1 MTEAAQSEVVRFT
14 VENGVAWIRL
24 NRPDRRNA
32 INPDMR
38 TALTD
43 AVRQAARAAEAR
55 VVVVTGEGAAFCAGA
70 DVQDLTDRD
79 RDVTRLRGDYESL
92 LTGLRSMT
100 KPTVAAIR
108 GAAAGVGASIAF
120 ACDLRYASTDAFFR
134 EAFVDI
140 GLTVDGGASWLLPRL
155 AGAGRALELFYTGR
169 RLPAD
174 EAERWGVVNRVVEPD
189 ELEATVREVTEQLAQ
204 GPAGALAAMKRSV
217 NYAAGS
223 SFEEAIDFEF
233 LLQGVQM
240 QGDDFQEGVAAFR
253 EKRRPR
259 FAGAGGVGAAADSA
273 QKGG

>member
-1 MTEAAQSEVVRFT
+1 MTDAAQTEVVRST

-32 INPDMR
+32 INPEMR
-38 TALTD
+38 SALAD
-43 AVRQAARAAEAR
+43 AVRQAGRAAEAR

-70 DVQDLTDRD
+70 DVQDFTGRD
-79 RDVTRLRGDYESL
+79 RDVTRLRGEYESL

-100 KPTVAAIR
+100 KPTIAAIR
-108 GAAAGVGASIAF
+108 GPAAGIGASIAF
-120 ACDLRYASTDAFFR
+120 ACDLRYAGTDAFFR
-134 EAFVDI
+134 EAFVDL
-140 GLTVDGGASWLLPRL
+140 GLTVDGGATWLLPRL
-155 AGAGRALELFYTGR
+155 VGAGRALELFYTGR
-169 RLPAD
+169 RLAAD
-174 EAERWGVVNRVVEPD
+174 EAERWGVVNHVTEPD
-189 ELEATVREVTEQLAQ
+189 ELEGTVREVAEQLAQ

-240 QGDDFQEGVAAFR
+240 QGDDFKEGVAAFR

-259 FAGAGGVGAAADSA
+259 FTGAGGVGVAADSA

>member
-1 MTEAAQSEVVRFT
+1 MTEAAQTEVVRFT

-32 INPDMR
+32 LNPEMR
-38 TALTD
+38 TALAE
-43 AVRQAARAAEAR
+43 AVRQAGRAPEAR

-70 DVQDLTDRD
+70 DIQEFGSRD
-79 RDVTRLRGDYESL
+79 RDVAQLRGEYESL

-108 GAAAGVGASIAF
+108 GAAAGIGASIAF
-120 ACDLRYASTDAFFR
+120 ACDLRYAATDAFFR

-140 GLTVDGGASWLLPRL
+140 GLTVDGGATWLLPRL

-174 EAERWGVVNRVVEPD
+174 EAERWGVVNHVVEP
-189 ELEATVREVTEQLAQ
+189 EALEGTVRELAEQLAQ
-204 GPAGALAAMKRSV
+204 GPAGALGAMKRSV

-240 QGDDFQEGVAAFR
+240 EGDDFREGVAAFW

-259 FAGAGGVGAAADSA
+259 FAGAGGVGAATDSA
-273 QKGG
+273 KGG